1 MASQIS
7 CITKPDRHRQRQS
20 RLPQEQLALPLDCS
34 LSGNLSPR
42 SSERRSAKVRPMYS
56 CDRLGPRDEHGGA
69 MWRRIV
75 DEGVRFG
82 RVNPQLGSEV
92 GRLLFHGQITGVEA
106 AAASQVAEIYVR
118 YERSQGLRRTPASPS
133 YVNAID
139 ECDFDGENPDDVLRA
154 RRAKRHF
161 HKLQMAIP
169 TPRART
175 VLEQLCV
182 DDRPIG
188 PIDLMDLRKL
198 LRRLAVMF
206 RIANQ

>member
-1 MASQIS
+1 MVSRMSLHYQTESQS
-7 CITKPDRHRQRQS
+7 AGQS
-20 RLPQEQLALPLDCS
+20 RLPQVQLALPLDCS
-34 LSGNLSPR
+34 LSGKLSPR
-42 SSERRSAKVRPMYS
+42 SSERRSAKVRPS
-56 CDRLGPRDEHGGA
+56 FDRLGPCDEHSGA

-82 RVNPQLGSEV
+82 RVNSQLGSEV
-92 GRLLFHGQITGVEA
+92 GRLLFHGRITDVEA
-106 AAASQVAEIYVR
+106 AAASQVADIYSR

-133 YVNAID
+133 YVNGID
-139 ECDFDGENPDDVLRA
+139 HSDFDEENSDDVLRA

-198 LRRLAVMF
+198 LRQLAVMF

>member
-1 MASQIS
+1 MGSQIS

-20 RLPQEQLALPLDCS
+20 RPRQEQLALPLDCS

-42 SSERRSAKVRPMYS
+42 SSERRSAKVGPMCS
-56 CDRLGPRDEHGGA
+56 CDRLGPGDEQGGA

-82 RVNPQLGSEV
+82 SVNPQLGSEV
-92 GRLLFHGQITGVEA
+92 GRLLFHGQITNVEA
-106 AAASQVAEIYVR
+106 AAASQVAEIYAR

-133 YVNAID
+133 YVNGID
-139 ECDFDGENPDDVLRA
+139 ECDFDGDDDVLRA

-161 HKLQMAIP
+161 HNLQISIP

-198 LRRLAVMF
+198 LRRLAIVF
-206 RIANQ
+206 GIAN